1 MKKFILGLFVLT
13 FALNANA
20 QVDEG
25 DWSDNR
31 WKMRF
36 RVISVIPNPS
46 ANITTIGGDAEISTA
61 FVPEIDFTYFLSEH
75 WALELILATAKH
87 DVNTTGS
94 DLSGLGG
101 PTSAEV
107 DLGSIWLL
115 PPTLTLQ
122 YHFGGETFQPYFGG
136 GLNYTFFYNQD
147 AADNGPNVDYDN
159 SLGFALQLG
168 FDYALTEK
176 WFLNFDAK
184 YLLLNTDVVV
194 DPAGLNIPAEV
205 DINPF
210 IIGLG
215 VGFNF

>member
-1 MKKFILGLFVLT
+1 MKKILLGLFVVA
-13 FALNANA
+13 FALNMNA
-20 QVDEG
+20 QTDDG
-25 DWSDNR
+25 SWKDNR
-31 WKMRF
+31 WKVRF
-36 RVISVIPNPS
+36 RAITVAPNPS
-46 ANITTIGGDAEISTA
+46 ATIGIIGGDAEISTA
-61 FVPEIDFTYFLSEH
+61 FVPEFDFTYFLSEK

-94 DLSGLGG
+94 DLTAIGG
-101 PTSAEV
+101 STNAEV
-107 DLGSIWLL
+107 DLGSVWLL

-122 YHFGGETFQPYFGG
+122 YHFGGETFQPYAGA

-147 AADNGPNVDYDN
+147 AADGGPNVDYDN

-168 FDYALTEK
+168 FDYALNEK

-184 YLLLNTDVVV
+184 YLFLNTDILV

-210 IIGLG
+210 IIGIG
-215 VGFNF
+215 VGLNL